1 MELPSPLSLPTTG
14 RVTLDEAR
22 EWLYVSL
29 RAGERQAE
37 GLKKLC
43 AALDERKPGEEWLDA
58 VQVRR
63 RPRAGAV
70 LAGEQQRREAPWITQ
85 IGDLQTLRTRSEA
98 PQLPSAPDREGGSG
112 ALGAPVRVPWPAR
125 SERLG

>member
-1 MELPSPLSLPTTG
+1 MRLHVLLFWPPAYVSPPQQPHSPAGDGACLQRPTGMELPSPLSLPTTG

-58 VQVRR
+58 L
-63 RPRAGAV
+63 P
-70 LAGEQQRREAPWITQ
+70 LAH
-85 IGDLQTLRTRSEA
+85 QTSPERHRLR
-98 PQLPSAPDREGGSG
+98 L
-112 ALGAPVRVPWPAR
+112 
-125 SERLG
+125 